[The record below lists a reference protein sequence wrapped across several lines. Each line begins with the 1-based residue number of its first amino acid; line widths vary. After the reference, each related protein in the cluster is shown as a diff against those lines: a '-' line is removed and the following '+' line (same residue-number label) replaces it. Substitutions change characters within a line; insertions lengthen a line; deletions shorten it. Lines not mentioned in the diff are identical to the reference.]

1 MTKITFQP
9 EITAIKV
16 IIFVVMKQLNNQQ
29 NKSNNVKVS
38 YWEKKE
44 FLDNKDV
51 AVIGSG
57 IVGLFTAYY
66 LKKKNPK
73 LKVLVIE
80 RGVLPHGAST
90 KNAGFACFGSPTELY
105 DDLQKIKEEVV
116 WETVKMRW
124 EGLRRLRKIFGDK
137 HIGFEMVGGMEC
149 FTSKQDFEKMLDFIN
164 ILNQNMKEVIGKKD
178 VYTDVTHQ
186 KNIYKFQNIH
196 GIILNQY
203 EGSIQTGRMM
213 KNLME
218 LCRKSGIEVLN
229 GIKVNRLHDAGKCVE
244 VHTDFYV
251 FKVPKVI
258 VTTNGF
264 AAELTGRKDVLPAR
278 AQVLITSKINNLNW
292 KGTFHMDKGFYYFR
306 DLDGRV
312 LLGGGRNLD
321 IKGETTTE
329 FALTEKIQ
337 LKLERLLKDIILP
350 NKKFEIEHRWVGI
363 MGVGPE
369 KKPIIEWHGKN
380 ILLAVRM
387 GGMGVAIG
395 SMVGKKAAELF
406 D

>member
-1 MTKITFQP
+1 M
-9 EITAIKV
+9 
-16 IIFVVMKQLNNQQ
+16 MHSNDQQ
-29 NKSNNVKVS
+29 NKTNNVKVS

-44 FLDNKDV
+44 FLENKDV
-51 AVIGSG
+51 VVIGSG
-57 IVGLFTAYY
+57 IVGLFTAYF

-80 RGVLPHGAST
+80 RGILPYGAST

-105 DDLQKIKEEVV
+105 DDLQNMKEEVV
-116 WETVKMRW
+116 WKTVEMRW
-124 EGLRRLRKIFGDK
+124 KGLKRLRKILGDK
-137 HIGFEMVGGMEC
+137 QIGFENVGGIEC
-149 FTSKQDFEKMLDFIN
+149 YTDKIEFEKMLDFMSV
-164 ILNQNMKEVIGKKD
+164 LNKKMKDVIGEKE
-178 VYTDVTHQ
+178 VYTDISE
-186 KNIYKFQNIH
+186 KRSLYKFHNVH
-196 GIILNQY
+196 GLILNRY

-213 KNLME
+213 KNLLE
-218 LCRKSGIEVLN
+218 LCRQMGVEVLN
-229 GIKVNRLHDAGKCVE
+229 GINVNSLHDHGKFAE
-244 VHTDFYV
+244 VQTDFYV

-264 AAELTGRKDVLPAR
+264 AAELTGRKDILPAR
-278 AQVLITSKINNLNW
+278 AQVLITGLIKHLNW

-306 DLDGRV
+306 DLDGRI

-329 FALTEKIQ
+329 FDITKKIQ
-337 LKLERLLKDIILP
+337 NKLEQLLKEVILP
-350 NKKFEIEHRWVGI
+350 NKEFEIEHRWAGI

-369 KKPIIEWHGKN
+369 KKPIIEWHKKN

-395 SMVGKKAAELF
+395 SMVGKKAAEEF
-406 D
+406 FS

>member
-1 MTKITFQP
+1 M
-9 EITAIKV
+9 V
-16 IIFVVMKQLNNQQ
+16 DLNIQQ
-29 NKSNNVKVS
+29 NKTNNVKVS

-51 AVIGSG
+51 VIIGSG
-57 IVGLFTAYY
+57 IVGLFTAYF

-105 DDLQKIKEEVV
+105 DDLKKMKEDVV
-116 WETVKMRW
+116 WETVRMRW
-124 EGLRRLRKIFGDK
+124 EGLKQLRKILGDK
-137 HIGFEMVGGMEC
+137 HIGFEMVGGMEI
-149 FTSKQDFEKMLDFIN
+149 FTSKQESEKMLDFIN
-164 ILNQNMKEVIGKKD
+164 ILNKNMKEIIGKKD
-178 VYTDVTHQ
+178 VYADVTCN
-186 KNIYKFQNIH
+186 KNIYKFKSIQ

-213 KNLME
+213 KNLLE
-218 LCRKSGIEVLN
+218 LCRQSGIEVLN
-229 GIKVNRLHDAGKCVE
+229 GIKVNRLHDTGKSVE
-244 VHTDFYV
+244 IQTDYYI

-278 AQVLITSKINNLNW
+278 AQVLITSKIKNLNW
-292 KGTFHMDKGFYYFR
+292 NGTFHMDRGFYYFR
-306 DLDGRV
+306 DLDSRV

-321 IKGETTTE
+321 IEGETTTE

-350 NKKFEIEHRWVGI
+350 DKKFKIEHRWVGI

-369 KKPIIEWHGKN
+369 KKPIIEWHDKN

-406 D
+406 EE

>member
-1 MTKITFQP
+1 MSYS
-9 EITAIKV
+9 
-16 IIFVVMKQLNNQQ
+16 NNQQ
-29 NKSNNVKVS
+29 NKTNNVKVS

-51 AVIGSG
+51 VVIGSG

-73 LKVLVIE
+73 LNVLVIE

-105 DDLQKIKEEVV
+105 DDLQKMKEDVV

-124 EGLRRLRKIFGDK
+124 EGLKRLRKILRDK
-137 HIGFEMVGGMEC
+137 NIGFDNVGGMEC
-149 FTSKQDFEKMLDFIN
+149 FTSKQEFEKMLDFIN
-164 ILNQNMKEVIGKKD
+164 VLNKNMKEVIGKKN
-178 VYTDVTHQ
+178 VYADVTYK
-186 KNIYKFQNIH
+186 KNIYKFKKIQ
-196 GIILNQY
+196 GIILNQF

-213 KNLME
+213 KQLLE
-218 LCRKSGIEVLN
+218 LCRQNGVEVLN

-244 VHTDFYV
+244 VQTDFYD

-278 AQVLITSKINNLNW
+278 AQVLITSKIKNLNW
-292 KGTFHMDKGFYYFR
+292 KGTFHMDRGFYYFR
-306 DLDGRV
+306 DLDGRI

-321 IKGETTTE
+321 LKGETTTD
-329 FALTEKIQ
+329 FALTDKIQ
-337 LKLERLLKDIILP
+337 LKLERLLKEIILP
-350 NKKFEIEHRWVGI
+350 DKKFEIEHRWVGI

-369 KKPIIEWHGKN
+369 KKPIIEWYGKN

-406 D
+406 MELDAKDW